1 MENTFSRRSF
11 LTHSAAAAGG
21 IAMAGTVV
29 DSLVSAAGATAAAVG
44 VDSIPTL
51 AQRGGNLT
59 IGVGSEIPKLM
70 HFSGAQGKMDAAAF
84 CIANAVY
91 DPLFLSAADG
101 KSVLPHLALSAVP
114 DATFKQWTVTLRQ
127 GVTFHNGDAFTADN
141 VIANYNAAHADL
153 TVGLAIGP
161 LIASVTKVS
170 AYVVKY
176 TTVMKWTSF
185 PFQLAEQQISFMAH
199 GTCLD
204 EAGGKPMGTGPF
216 KLNNVNDYNLVEGGG
231 GSSFWHKNTS
241 YWKKDASGNSLPYL
255 DTLTFKVIVDP
266 AARKQ
271 ALMSS
276 GNTSLD
282 LMVNADGSAI
292 KQMKLAVGN
301 NIAARSGSNASYKWV
316 TDEDG
321 AREPAINSIILNAN
335 QNYYGWKGPKVNGV
349 APQLN
354 YPVGAVN
361 PTSLD
366 WDPYARSVIGDVTI
380 RQACAAALDRDAY
393 LKEMDGSIGQT
404 SNGIFRA
411 KVAGKKATG
420 FYKDPKYPLVTLYK
434 SDSKPG
440 ALITYKKGDVDPTKP
455 KKLVDDWK
463 KAHPGVDAAFVIDI
477 VAGNGAQSAAFV
489 WIRDALAKI
498 GITVKSRPLV
508 QDILIQAKIDKKY
521 DASTWSQFGGMTP
534 DLNYVWF
541 QSQNL
546 FGHRVPNYVN
556 FAQQT
561 DQLLND
567 AMLTGMGSAAGSTAQ
582 QKAWQTVNDRM
593 AVNVPYLW
601 MDTTVTMWAAKANV
615 RNFAYANAASATS
628 VNGSSRAY
636 SPDGGS
642 ARWEHIWKA

>member
-29 DSLVSAAGATAAAVG
+29 DSLVSAAGAVTAAVG
-44 VDSIPTL
+44 VDSIPTSG
-51 AQRGGNLT
+51 QRGGNLT
-59 IGVGSEIPKLM
+59 VGIASEIAKLL

-127 GVTFHNGDAFTADN
+127 GVTFHNGDAFNADN
-141 VIANYNAAHADL
+141 VIANYDAAHADL

-170 AYVVKY
+170 PYVVKY

-204 EAGGKPMGTGPF
+204 SAGGKPMGTGPF
-216 KLNNVNDYNLVEGGG
+216 KLNNLSDYTLVEGGG
-231 GSSFWHKNTS
+231 GNSVWHKNTN

-266 AARKQ
+266 ASRLQ
-271 ALMSS
+271 ALRSTGS
-276 GNTSLD
+276 TSLD
-282 LMVNADGSAI
+282 LMVNSDGSAI
-292 KQMKLAVGN
+292 KQMKLLVGN
-301 NIAARSGSNASYKWV
+301 NIAARSGSNSSYRWV

-321 AREPAINSIILNAN
+321 AREPAINSVIMNTN

-354 YPVGAVN
+354 YPVGAVD
-361 PTSLD
+361 PDSLE
-366 WDPYARSVIGDVTI
+366 WNAFARSVVGDVTI
-380 RQACAAALDRDAY
+380 RQACAAAIDRDAY
-393 LKEMDGSIGQT
+393 LKDMDGSIGQT

-411 KVAGKKATG
+411 KIAGKTATA

-434 SDSKPG
+434 SG
-440 ALITYKKGDVDPTKP
+440 ANKGKVDVTKP

-463 KAHPGVDAAFVIDI
+463 KAHPGVAAAFVIDI
-477 VAGNGAQSAAFV
+477 VAGNGAQAAAFI
-489 WIRDALAKI
+489 WMRDALAKI
-498 GITVKSRPLV
+498 GITVKSRPIA

-541 QSQNL
+541 QSQDL

-561 DQLLND
+561 DKLLND
-567 AMLTGMGSAAGSTAQ
+567 AMLSGMGAAAGSTAQ
-582 QKAWQTVNDRM
+582 QKAWQTVNARM

-601 MDTTVTMWAAKANV
+601 LDTTVTMWAAKANV
-615 RNFAYANAASATS
+615 RNFAYANAATATS

-642 ARWEHIWKA
+642 ARWEHIWTA